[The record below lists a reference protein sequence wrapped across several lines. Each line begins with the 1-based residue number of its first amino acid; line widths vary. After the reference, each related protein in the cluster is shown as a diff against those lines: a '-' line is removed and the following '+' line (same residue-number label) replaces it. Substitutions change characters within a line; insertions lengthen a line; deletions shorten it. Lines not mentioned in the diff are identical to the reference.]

1 MKKSLYVAA
10 SALLALAACS
20 KENVAPETSGDV
32 FNVALD
38 VTVPQT
44 KASYDGKDAIA
55 FANGD
60 YLTVA
65 VAKESAP
72 DTLIKVATRSG
83 GLASTYQS
91 KFRIVDPAAATPVFS
106 GSLYSIVEADYA
118 DHYKT
123 YFAFPSDAFTCASTA
138 SEWKVNV
145 KDSQSGYSN
154 TWDGAADALL
164 GVPADIY
171 TATASYDSRWKEYSL
186 TSGVSTNLAHL
197 FGFCKLTYSG
207 ISSKYL
213 TNNLVNSVVIEA
225 VGTNKDIAG
234 RFSVDISKTIGDVT
248 LTPSST
254 SSKITVTPAE
264 STDLGDLTTWFVAA
278 PGTYDVKITVN
289 TNRAVFVFERTGLV
303 IERGKIAAPTVH
315 LKETDELTD
324 QEVTLASHQNWEYK
338 FASYSGCFSST
349 RKVMSLGP
357 DGYKMNF
364 TLSYPGA
371 LGSNYGSAQSGDDGY
386 VQRLNYNYLTGAKKI
401 NLSSLAS
408 FKNVESVKVSLGNF
422 TENTTYDFSLALVNN
437 GDTTVVKTVSVPAP
451 EKKLSMAVK
460 NYYLENNTE
469 VKDGDLVLI
478 VDNVS
483 DGSAYPLLGS
493 LVINFAPEVAPEV
506 SELNIGIEAA
516 SGTIACPVYASSNT
530 PTVASSA
537 DWLTVSYA
545 DGVISYSATENT
557 DVKRT
562 ATITVTL
569 VDGEVTSTKTVNVIQ
584 KSAVAREYKL
594 TITPAQVKALADAY
608 LAENPDASTA
618 VISTDLTAYGTDHP
632 ELSTTVPVKF
642 NKLKLAECCDD
653 YFTFYYYLDST
664 AEVGHVQKVVV
675 KSSRS
680 LTSSSWAY
688 TVRLSN
694 TGSTWSYYG
703 SDSSFTNEEAD
714 GIYTG
719 TYVPEDQ
726 TYTYFRILSSMSTY
740 KTYQIDVYFVVGD

>member
-20 KENVAPETSGDV
+20 KENVAPENSGDV

-55 FANGD
+55 FASGD

-65 VAKESAP
+65 IANEATP
-72 DTLIKVATRSG
+72 DALIKVADRKG
-83 GLASTYQS
+83 YAANTYQS
-91 KFRIVDPAAATPVFS
+91 KFKIVDPAAATPVFS
-106 GSLYSIVEADYA
+106 GYLYSIVEDDYV
-118 DHYKT
+118 DHYKA
-123 YFAFPSDAFTCASTA
+123 YYAFPSSAFTYASTA
-138 SEWKVNV
+138 SAWKVNL
-145 KDSQSGYSN
+145 KDSQSGYSD
-154 TWDGAADALL
+154 TWDGVADAMI
-164 GVPADIY
+164 GAPGDIY
-171 TATASYDSRWKEYSL
+171 TATASYDSTYKEYSV

-207 ISSKYL
+207 ITSQYL
-213 TNNLVNSVVIEA
+213 KNNLVNNVVIEA
-225 VGTNKDIAG
+225 VGANKDLAG
-234 RFSVDISKTIGDVT
+234 KFSVDISKTIGDVT

-254 SSKITVTPAE
+254 SSKITVTPKE

-289 TNRAVFVFERTGLV
+289 TNRAIFVFERKGLV

-315 LKETDELTD
+315 LKETDELTS
-324 QEVTLASHQNWEYK
+324 QEVTLTSHQNWEHK
-338 FASYSGCFSST
+338 FSSYYTCFSST
-349 RKVMSLGP
+349 RTVLSCGP

-364 TLSYPGA
+364 TLSYPGSA
-371 LGSNYGSAQSGDDGY
+371 GSNYGSSQSGKDGY

-422 TENTTYDFSLALVNN
+422 TEKTTYDFSFALVNF
-437 GDTTVVKTVSVPAP
+437 GDTTVIKTVSVPAP
-451 EKKLSMAVK
+451 EKNLSTDVK
-460 NYYLENNTE
+460 NYYLENSTD

-483 DGSAYPLLGS
+483 DGSAYPLIGS

-506 SELNIGIEAA
+506 SEVNVGIEAA

-530 PTVASSA
+530 PTVVSSA
-537 DWLTVSYA
+537 EWLTVSYA
-545 DGVISYSATENT
+545 DGAISYSATENT

-569 VDGEVTSTKTVNVIQ
+569 VDGDVTCVKTINVIQ

-608 LAENPDASTA
+608 LVENPDAT
-618 VISTDLTAYGTDHP
+618 TGTVSGEFAACGTEHP
-632 ELSTTVPVKF
+632 ELTVNVPITV
-642 NKLKLAECCDD
+642 NNLKLTELTDE
-653 YFTFYYYLDST
+653 YFCYKGNLDAT
-664 AEVGHVQKVVV
+664 AETGYIQKVVV
-675 KSSRS
+675 KASRS
-680 LTSSSWAY
+680 LSYSMY
-688 TVRLSN
+688 YLTVRLSKD
-694 TGSTWSYYG
+694 GSSWKMSG
-703 SDSSFTNEEAD
+703 DSFSNEKD
-714 GIYTG
+714 GDIYTG
-719 TYVPEDQ
+719 THIPEDL
-726 TYTYFRILSSMSTY
+726 TYKYFRVMSDQDSY
-740 KTYQIDVYFVVGD
+740 KIYQIDVYFVVGD

>member
-1 MKKSLYVAA
+1 MKKSLYIAA

-20 KENVAPETSGDV
+20 KENVAPENSKDV
-32 FNVALD
+32 FNVAFD

-44 KASYDGKDAIA
+44 KASFDGKDAVA
-55 FANGD
+55 FASGD

-65 VAKESAP
+65 VAKESDP
-72 DTLIKVATRSG
+72 DNLIKVASKAG
-83 GLASTYQS
+83 ALANTYQS
-91 KFRIVDPAAATPVFS
+91 KFRIVDATAATPVFS
-106 GSLYSIVEADYA
+106 GYLYSIVEADYT
-118 DHYKT
+118 DHYKA
-123 YFAFPSDAFTCASTA
+123 YYAFPSDAFTSASTA
-138 SEWKVNV
+138 SAWKVNL

-154 TWDGAADALL
+154 TWDGVADAML
-164 GVPADIY
+164 GVPSDLY
-171 TATASYDSRWKEYSL
+171 TATASYDSRYKEYSV

-207 ISSKYL
+207 ISSQYLKY
-213 TNNLVNSVVIEA
+213 NLVNNVVVEA

-234 RFSVDISKTIGDVT
+234 QFSVDISKTIGDVT

-254 SSKITVTPAE
+254 SSKITITPKE
-264 STDLGDLTTWFVAA
+264 STTLGDLTTWFVAA

-315 LKETDELTD
+315 LKETDELTS
-324 QEVTLASHQNWEYK
+324 QEVTLTSHQGWENK
-338 FASYSGCFSST
+338 FSTYYTCFSST
-349 RKVMSLGP
+349 RTVLSCGP

-371 LGSNYGSAQSGDDGY
+371 LSSNYGNSLSGDDGY
-386 VQRLNYNYLTGAKKI
+386 VQRLNYNYLTGAQVI

-408 FKNVESVKVSLGNF
+408 FKNVESVKVSLGNYK
-422 TENTTYDFSLALVNN
+422 ENTSYDFTFALVNY
-437 GDTTVVKTVSVPAP
+437 GDTTKIKTVSIPATD
-451 EKKLSMAVK
+451 KKSSTELK
-460 NYYLENNTE
+460 NYYLENSTD

-483 DGSAYPLLGS
+483 DGYVAPILGS
-493 LVINFAPEVAPEV
+493 LVINYAPETEPEF
-506 SELNIGIEAA
+506 SEVNIGIEATK
-516 SGTIACPVYASSNT
+516 GTIACPVYASSNT
-530 PTVASSA
+530 PTVTSSA
-537 DWLTVSYA
+537 EWLTVSYA

-569 VDGEVTSTKTVNVIQ
+569 VDGEVTNTKTVTVIQ

-594 TITPAQVKALADAY
+594 TITPAQVKTLVDAY
-608 LAENPDASTA
+608 LVENPDATTA
-618 VISTDLTAYGTDHP
+618 VISTDFTAYGTDHP
-632 ELSTTVPVKF
+632 ELSVTVPVKF
-642 NKLKLAECCDD
+642 NKLKLADCNDE
-653 YFTFYYYLDST
+653 YFTYYYYLDAT
-664 AEVGHVQKVVV
+664 AEVGHIQKVVV

-694 TGSTWSYYG
+694 NGSSWNYYG
-703 SDSSFTNEEAD
+703 SDASFTNEEED

-719 TYVPEDQ
+719 TYVPEDL
-726 TYTYFRILSSMSTY
+726 TYTYFRILSSMSSY
-740 KTYQIDVYFVVGD
+740 KTYQIDVYFIVGD